1 MDVIN
6 IRGELRSD
14 IPEIRRITELAFREM
29 SYAAGDEHDVVDRL
43 RSSNALSL
51 SLVAAEENRVIG
63 HAAFSPVTVN
73 SEIAPWFA
81 LGPVSVTPER
91 QGQGIGSKL
100 IRSGLEQLQST
111 DALGCILTGN
121 PDYYRRFGFNV
132 CSEHCPACEPQEYF
146 MINQFRPTLIAGQ
159 FAFHPAFYNHL

>member
-1 MDVIN
+1 MDFIN
-6 IRGELRSD
+6 IRCELPSD

-29 SYAAGDEHDVVDRL
+29 SYAAGDEQDVIDRL

-63 HAAFSPVTVN
+63 HAAFSPVTLN

-81 LGPVSVTPER
+81 LGPVSVTPEG

-132 CSEHCPACEPQEYF
+132 CAEYCPDGEPEEYF
-146 MINQFRPTLIAGQ
+146 MVKKFKRTLITGL
-159 FAFHPAFYNHL
+159 FAFHPAFYNHP